1 MILPMKSHRL
11 LIVLGLAAFAV
22 YLGFCLPAHAMVGD
36 PMVNEARTDLE
47 KAWNPAG
54 NQPSNADRAT
64 LLKAAMNLIKRAP
77 RALGTGARTYNRHL
91 RQAVSFIESA
101 LSELDKGD
109 PDQKA
114 GDFIHSAVS
123 EVRDIT

>member
-1 MILPMKSHRL
+1 MKFQRIHIYLWIAFIGASLSL
-11 LIVLGLAAFAV
+11 LS
-22 YLGFCLPAHAMVGD
+22 PAHAMVGD

-47 KAWNPAG
+47 KAWNPG
-54 NQPSNADRAT
+54 DNPPGNADRAT
-64 LLKAAMNLIKRAP
+64 LLKAAMNLIKNAP

-114 GDFIHSAVS
+114 ADLIHSAVN